1 LYEELLEGRFRLSK
15 VVRIDHKDDGNDV
28 ANKIFDYSSK
38 TIEKLMEHGYR
49 DTLVQM
55 GVQSMKHTLI
65 ELAKISGSS
74 SHFEKGNEDI
84 NNNKIQELE
93 RRLNDIQESIKI
105 ENGYDTTLNEV
116 DKFIAQVESIVEPN
130 TSRLLLKEE
139 KSH

>member
-1 LYEELLEGRFRLSK
+1 MMLLTKYL
-15 VVRIDHKDDGNDV
+15 IIQ
-28 ANKIFDYSSK
+28 A
-38 TIEKLMEHGYR
+38 KLMEHGYR

-139 KSH
+139 KPH